1 MTSEP
6 AHVSHGRPQ
15 LLQERQAIEGKVLYP
30 LEASFPIQP
39 EALERLADHRG
50 SPLRRNRRVIHNLCN
65 LQSEISSPKM
75 IRFPQHESGLSICF
89 ERNIDIDPNELVVGN
104 DRNLTGLVWVSREE
118 HQRAVETRSKW
129 WIRIRLEDGLRREL
143 AASSFNALI
152 DFFDE
157 DGTCASYG
165 TASEFPD
172 DMDFIVITHHPVPR
186 NSSGKKKRPVEK
198 MVDLF
203 RGKWVSDEQRQK
215 AIELTSIWTIAIRGP
230 RIRSFL
236 LAAAEWDVLI
246 EAAKCGCQREAR
258 REEAVVL
265 CTPSN
270 VGAGLQSKGIAPK
283 KPFQPSQGRSR
294 NNRRNLLRRIWEGLQ
309 AFAQAVR

>member
-6 AHVSHGRPQ
+6 AHVSYGRPQ
-15 LLQERQAIEGKVLYP
+15 LLQERQVIEGKVLYP
-30 LEASFPIQP
+30 LEASFPMQP

-50 SPLRRNRRVIHNLCN
+50 SPLRPNRRVIHNLCN
-65 LQSEISSPKM
+65 LQSEISSSKM
-75 IRFPQHESGLSICF
+75 IRFPRHECGLSICF
-89 ERNIDIDPNELVVGN
+89 ERNIDIDPNELVVAN

-129 WIRIRLEDGLRREL
+129 WISIRLEDGLPREL

-165 TASEFPD
+165 TASQFPD

-230 RIRSFL
+230 RIRSFV

-246 EAAKCGCQREAR
+246 EAANAAVNEKRAVKKRSSSAR
-258 REEAVVL
+258 RPTRRRPPVQGDSSEKAV
-265 CTPSN
+265 P
-270 VGAGLQSKGIAPK
+270 
-283 KPFQPSQGRSR
+283 PSQGRSR